1 MSRTPLS
8 LLPVTE
14 AVRADAARNRE
25 RILVAAR
32 EMLDE
37 HGVEGIT
44 MDALARRAGV
54 GKGTVF
60 RRFGSRAGLLRTLV
74 DDIEVDFQHAFLSG
88 PPPLGPGA
96 DPLDRLIAYGRERI
110 ALLQTQGPLIRA
122 AEGQAWSGYD
132 VPARGAA
139 HLHIVVLLRQAGV
152 PGDLQV
158 LGFHLLAALDATLVA
173 YEVAQRG
180 IDPPRLADG
189 WESHVRLLC
198 EGPR

>member
-1 MSRTPLS
+1 MPLP
-8 LLPVTE
+8 LLAPD

-32 EMLDE
+32 AMLDE
-37 HGVEGIT
+37 DGIDALT

-60 RRFGSRAGLLRTLV
+60 RRFGSRAGLLRALI
-74 DDIEVDFQHAFLSG
+74 DDVEVEFQAAFLGG

-96 DPLDRLIAYGRERI
+96 PAVERLVAYGRSRI
-110 ALLQTQGPLIRA
+110 ALLQTQGELMRA
-122 AEGQAWSGYD
+122 ADEDAWSGYD

-139 HLHIVVLLRQAGV
+139 HLHLVVLLREARV
-152 PGDLQV
+152 DGDPAV
-158 LGFHLLAALDATLVA
+158 LGFHLLAALDATLIA
-173 YEVAQRG
+173 FEVHERG
-180 IDPPRLADG
+180 IDSERLADG

-198 EGPR
+198 R

>member
-8 LLPVTE
+8 LLPTTE

-37 HGVEGIT
+37 HGADGIT

-74 DDIEVDFQHAFLSG
+74 DDIEVDFQTAFLSG

-96 DPLDRLIAYGRERI
+96 PPLDRLIAYGRARI
-110 ALLQTQGPLIRA
+110 ELLQTQGPLIRA
-122 AEGQAWSGYD
+122 SEGDAWSGYD

-139 HLHIVVLLRQAGV
+139 HLHLVVLLRQAGV

-158 LGFHLLAALDATLVA
+158 LGFHLLAALDATLIEFETVR
-173 YEVAQRG
+173 RG
-180 IDPPRLADG
+180 MDAARLADG

-198 EGPR
+198 ANGG

>member
-8 LLPVTE
+8 LLPATD
-14 AVRADAARNRE
+14 AVRADAVRNRE

-37 HGVEGIT
+37 HGVDGIT

-60 RRFGSRAGLLRTLV
+60 RRFGSRSGLLTTLV
-74 DDIEVDFQHAFLSG
+74 DDIEVDFQTAFLSG

-96 DPLDRLIAYGRERI
+96 PAVERLVAYGRARI

-122 AEGQAWSGYD
+122 AEGDAWSGYD
-132 VPARGAA
+132 VPARGVA
-139 HLHIVVLLRQAGV
+139 HLHLVVLLRQAGV

-158 LGFHLLAALDATLVA
+158 LGYHLLAALDATLIAFETV
-173 YEVAQRG
+173 QRG
-180 IDPPRLADG
+180 IDAARLADG
-189 WESHVRLLC
+189 WDAHVRLLC
-198 EGPR
+198 RADL